1 MSISLTDVPL
11 ARYGAIMWQ
20 AARRR
25 KRTQKKRPAFRPDAV
40 VEGSNLIGGYSVT
53 SAITTLVAGS
63 TT

>member
-1 MSISLTDVPL
+1 
-11 ARYGAIMWQ
+11 MWQ
-20 AARRR
+20 AAPCR
-25 KRTQKKRPAFRPDAV
+25 KRTLKKRPAFRPDAV